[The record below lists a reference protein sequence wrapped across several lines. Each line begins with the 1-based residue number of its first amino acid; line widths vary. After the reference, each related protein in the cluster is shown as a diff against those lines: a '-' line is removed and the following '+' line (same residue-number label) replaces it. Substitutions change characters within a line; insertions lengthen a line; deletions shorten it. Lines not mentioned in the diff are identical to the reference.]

1 MAIYFFTLTAFAD
14 TIRAG
19 IFLAIGALPAAAYT
33 GCLIALATV
42 RRAVG
47 TKVTLAVVTVI
58 GVI

>member
-1 MAIYFFTLTAFAD
+1 MHFFTLAAFAD

-19 IFLAIGALPAAAYT
+19 ILLAIGAQPAAAYT
-33 GCLIALATV
+33 GCLIAMATV

-47 TKVTLAVVTVI
+47 TIVVLADVTVV